1 MKLKSMKPLFIL
13 SLFLI
18 WALPFFGQ
26 AYHIKLEIKGAA
38 GKETQLAFYQ
48 GDNKYVMQTGKFDK
62 NNKCTFEGKEP
73 LPTGIYLI
81 TVGNTGYFDLLI
93 RNEQNFSISTDTVDF
108 IKNIKVKDSKE
119 NTLFFNY
126 QKKVINYKKQ
136 LSEYEVAIKL
146 IGSQTD
152 SVKLIEQNKEKLT
165 LELNQF
171 VDNTK
176 KDNPES
182 YLTKI
187 LSAMDT
193 PEVEKFNFSDEELL
207 RTPFYHNYIRLFIKK
222 NIEKGSAYII
232 QETAKLLNSV
242 KSSKANYEYMANY
255 LLNFYNTFYKIGINE
270 VFVFIADNYFLPDKA
285 NWFGSTELEQIKV
298 RRDFLAQ
305 SMPGNPAQDLIL
317 KSNTGEY
324 ISLLQLKAKYTLL
337 FFWSIGCGHCT
348 TASKI
353 LKDNYQ
359 SLVAKGIEIYAVN
372 IDKNE
377 EEWLKK
383 LEENELP
390 WINCIDK
397 DETSNFRDKYYV
409 YGSPLLFIIDADKK
423 IVAVKNGEVEIES
436 AVLQLLK

>member
-1 MKLKSMKPLFIL
+1 MKLKSIKPLFIL
-13 SLFLI
+13 LFFLF
-18 WALPFFGQ
+18 WALPFLGQ
-26 AYHIKLEIKGAA
+26 AYKIKLEIKGSA
-38 GKETQLAFYQ
+38 GKETQLAYYQ
-48 GDNKYVMQTGKFDK
+48 GDNKYVKQTGKFDK
-62 NNKCTFEGKEP
+62 NNRFTFEGKEQ

-81 TVGNTGYFDLLI
+81 TVGSIGYFDLLI
-93 RNEQNFSISTDTVDF
+93 RNEQSFSISTDTVDF

-119 NTLFFNY
+119 NDLFFAY
-126 QKKVINYKKQ
+126 QKKVLNYKMQ
-136 LSEYEVAIKL
+136 LSEYESTIKRL
-146 IGSQTD
+146 GAQSD
-152 SVKLIEQNKEKLT
+152 SVKLIEQKKEKLT

-171 VDNTK
+171 VDKTK
-176 KDNPES
+176 EDNPES

-187 LSAMDT
+187 LSAMDIQ
-193 PEVEKFNFSDEELL
+193 EVDKFNFIDEELL
-207 RTPFYHNYIRLFIKK
+207 RTPFYHNFIRLFIKK

-232 QETAKLLNSV
+232 QETTKFLNSV
-242 KSSKANYEYMANY
+242 KSSKANYEYIANY
-255 LLNFYNTFYKIGINE
+255 LLNFYNTFYKVGINE

-285 NWFGSTELEQIKV
+285 SWFGSKELEQIKV

-305 SMPGNPAQDLIL
+305 SMPGKPAQDIIL

-337 FFWSIGCGHCT
+337 FFWSTGCGHCT
-348 TASKI
+348 TATKV

-359 SLVAKGIEIYAVN
+359 SLALKGIEIYAVN

-377 EEWLKK
+377 EDWLKK

-409 YGSPLLFIIDADKK
+409 YGSPLLFVIDSDKK
-423 IVAVKNGEVEIES
+423 IVAIKNGEVEIES
-436 AVLQLLK
+436 TVLQLLR